1 MSIKTK
7 VQLQTE
13 TDAVIVVNGNREI
26 TPPLDRALR
35 TNIIDSMLNIA
46 DGGMVIQALT
56 GYATELIP
64 SNNKH
69 LTPKKY
75 VDDKDALVVHLAG
88 TETITG
94 AKTFSLDIIPANTKG
109 LAWASGSSIAD
120 TAGVINI
127 DGDENVYITSGAGF
141 EIGITSGNGIVLTSN
156 DNATINLD
164 SAGSIDLNSTTSVT
178 LNAIT
183 SVNILYGTTISIGGN
198 DLTAELGYLNG
209 VTSAIQTQIDGKV
222 TSGGALGT
230 PSSGTLTNCT
240 GLPKSGVT
248 GYQGYSLMGISAL
261 NSPADA
267 TTYYYGVLANAIQTT
282 EGNSKLVISKA
293 GTVTRI
299 DLISTNTGTLGS
311 NETSTVSFRLNATT
325 DTTITSALVTNTT
338 LSTYAAT
345 GLSTV
350 VAAGDTFE
358 IKWVTPTWATNPT
371 NLRFTVLI
379 YIE

>member
-127 DGDENVYITSGAGF
+127 DGDENVYIT
-141 EIGITSGNGIVLTSN
+141 
-156 DNATINLD
+156 
-164 SAGSIDLNSTTSVT
+164 
-178 LNAIT
+178 
-183 SVNILYGTTISIGGN
+183 
-198 DLTAELGYLNG
+198 
-209 VTSAIQTQIDGKV
+209 
-222 TSGGALGT
+222 
-230 PSSGTLTNCT
+230 
-240 GLPKSGVT
+240 
-248 GYQGYSLMGISAL
+248 
-261 NSPADA
+261 
-267 TTYYYGVLANAIQTT
+267 
-282 EGNSKLVISKA
+282 
-293 GTVTRI
+293 
-299 DLISTNTGTLGS
+299 
-311 NETSTVSFRLNATT
+311 
-325 DTTITSALVTNTT
+325 
-338 LSTYAAT
+338 
-345 GLSTV
+345 
-350 VAAGDTFE
+350 
-358 IKWVTPTWATNPT
+358 
-371 NLRFTVLI
+371 
-379 YIE
+379 